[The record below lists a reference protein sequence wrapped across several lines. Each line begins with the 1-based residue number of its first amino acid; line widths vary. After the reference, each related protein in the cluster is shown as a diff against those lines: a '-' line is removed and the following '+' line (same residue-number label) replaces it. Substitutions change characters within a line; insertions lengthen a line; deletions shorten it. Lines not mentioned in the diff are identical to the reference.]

1 MESII
6 ILIYMAFL
14 NESNL
19 FTKLRNTVISFV
31 DIKNNLSVSKIY
43 INKNSFA
50 ALKHQTSHAFP
61 HNFLIRESS
70 NSTLLRGNM
79 TINASV
85 PCPMVQIQ
93 RNFRK
98 KKNSKKWN
106 QQRLAKKILTYHSL
120 ANRKLFLN
128 VKQ

>member
-43 INKNSFA
+43 INKKEFLCSIETSNVTCLSPQFLDKRV
-50 ALKHQTSHAFP
+50 LKLNPVKGEHDNKCKCPVSHG
-61 HNFLIRESS
+61 S
-70 NSTLLRGNM
+70 
-79 TINASV
+79 
-85 PCPMVQIQ
+85 
-93 RNFRK
+93 
-98 KKNSKKWN
+98 NSKKFSE
-106 QQRLAKKILTYHSL
+106 KKKFKEMESATFGKENTNLS
-120 ANRKLFLN
+120 FSS
-128 VKQ
+128 